1 MSEIRFDPQ
10 SWDDGARRVAAG
22 AQDFAATANS
32 VLGQVTDLGR
42 LGCNNGGTLADAAL
56 GMIFPAL
63 FQAVTETVS
72 GISEG
77 LTEEAANMQVTGANY
92 RTVEETNTATAAA
105 INEGA

>member
-1 MSEIRFDPQ
+1 MTEVRFHPQ
-10 SWDDGARRVAAG
+10 SWDDGARRVSAG
-22 AQDFAATANS
+22 AQDFAATANAT
-32 VLGQVTDLGR
+32 LGRVTDLGR

-56 GMIFPAL
+56 SMIFPSL

-77 LTEEAANMQVTGANY
+77 LAEEAGNMQVTGTNY
-92 RTVEETNTATAAA
+92 RTVEETNTATAAT